1 MERLESTG
9 RSAGKIA
16 IFLVPTLILLLDAAS
31 IAQGAST
38 KMNKLDNQETGAGG
52 NGGGGGGANSGRPS
66 LTTYDQ
72 RQTGKYNI
80 HVNIKDVKIISV
92 DGEKFEGEFGDD
104 TIYDYG
110 DYDYDPAHLT
120 VSPLPIFGGSTTSKP
135 PKATTKTPVSLTSTK
150 RTTTTTESPME
161 DPPKRPTID
170 DPVTIDAN
178 PIKDDSS
185 SYIMSAPSTT
195 TLPSSNIYIFK
206 PTPNYHPNPVH
217 YDYQEIPVEVIV
229 EPVLKPK
236 YRNSNSRVMAN
247 RRNRHRKNS
256 LGGGGSAAGGD
267 MARHGHSDIEALPS
281 EPVINTQL
289 LAATPCARGE
299 FRDKTG
305 KCRMR
310 RAGIQ
315 IQAT

>member
-1 MERLESTG
+1 MERLDSSS
-9 RSAGKIA
+9 RSVGKMV
-16 IFLVPTLILLLDAAS
+16 IFLVPTLILVLLDAGS
-31 IAQGAST
+31 IAQAAST
-38 KMNKLDNQETGAGG
+38 KLNKLDKKDAGG
-52 NGGGGGGANSGRPS
+52 GGRPS

-120 VSPLPIFGGSTTSKP
+120 VSPLPIFGGPTTSKP
-135 PKATTKTPVSLTSTK
+135 PKSTTKTPVSITSTR
-150 RTTTTTESPME
+150 RTTTTTTGAPAEE
-161 DPPKRPTID
+161 PPKRPVSSN
-170 DPVTIDAN
+170 DPIKIDAS
-178 PIKDDSS
+178 PIKDDNPSH
-185 SYIMSAPSTT
+185 IMSAPGTT
-195 TLPSSNIYIFK
+195 TPPSSNIYIFK
-206 PTPNYHPNPVH
+206 PTPNYHPSPVH

-236 YRNSNSRVMAN
+236 YRNSNSRIMAN
-247 RRNRHRKNS
+247 RRNRNRKNPV
-256 LGGGGSAAGGD
+256 GGAGMD

-281 EPVINTQL
+281 EPVSNAQP

-299 FRDKTG
+299 FRDKSG
-305 KCRMR
+305 KCRVR
-310 RAGIQ
+310 RSGIFSSRRKLP
-315 IQAT
+315 TK